1 MCRIGLTKPAGY
13 DIHWIGGVACQI
25 IFLIEL
31 CATRSREA
39 VMKLTMEEF
48 ARLVGVSRA
57 TVSRA
62 INGHPRVAPET
73 KETIFAAME
82 QYNFWPNGLA
92 RGLVTRHTGMIGMV
106 TSGIVTPYHAAV
118 IQAIE
123 DELFEQNY
131 SVIFAFSSE
140 NVERERNYLRMLEER
155 QVDGILVSPIKNKE
169 GEIENAGL
177 IQRLHA
183 EGTRV
188 VLIDMYSSNPQIDCV
203 NGDLYGAAKRAV
215 DYLTELGHRR
225 IGYLC
230 TDLYRRASDGR
241 LLGGDRLEGHRHGL
255 ADAGIAFDES
265 IVVNAEHS
273 IDGGYL
279 EAKKLLEVVPR
290 PTAIFCYTDVLALG
304 ALRAIRDAGLSVPG
318 DISIIGCDDCDLA
331 ARAEVPL
338 TTLRLAKEELGRL
351 AARMLV
357 EKIKKGDAA
366 EGTACQIAL
375 PAELIV
381 RESTAGISQA
391 AK

>member
-1 MCRIGLTKPAGY
+1 
-13 DIHWIGGVACQI
+13 
-25 IFLIEL
+25 
-31 CATRSREA
+31 
-39 VMKLTMEEF
+39 MEEF

-106 TSGIVTPYHAAV
+106 TCGLVTPYHSAV

-123 DELFEQNY
+123 DELFERNY
-131 SVIFAFSSE
+131 NVIFAFSSDS
-140 NVERERNYLRMLEER
+140 VERERNYLRMLEER
-155 QVDGILVSPIKNKE
+155 QVDGILVSLIRNSE
-169 GEIENAGL
+169 GELENAGL
-177 IQRLHA
+177 VQRLHA

-188 VLIDMYSSNPQIDCV
+188 VLIDTYLSNPQIDCV
-203 NGDLYGAAKRAV
+203 NGDLYGAAKRAIE
-215 DYLTELGHRR
+215 YLTGLGHKR

-230 TDLYRRASDGR
+230 PDLYRRASDGR
-241 LLGGDRLEGHRHGL
+241 LFGGDRLEGYRRGL
-255 ADAGIAFDES
+255 EDAGINFDET
-265 IVVNAEHS
+265 IVLNAEHS

-279 EAKKLLEVVPR
+279 AAKKLLEVTPR
-290 PTAIFCYTDVLALG
+290 PTAIFCYTDILALG
-304 ALRAIRDAGLSVPG
+304 ALRAVRDAGLAVPS
-318 DISIIGCDDCDLA
+318 DISIMGCDDSDLA

-357 EKIKKGDAA
+357 EKTKSGDA
-366 EGTACQIAL
+366 EDETACQIAL
-375 PAELIV
+375 PAELVV
-381 RESTAGISQA
+381 RESTAGISLA
-391 AK
+391 TK